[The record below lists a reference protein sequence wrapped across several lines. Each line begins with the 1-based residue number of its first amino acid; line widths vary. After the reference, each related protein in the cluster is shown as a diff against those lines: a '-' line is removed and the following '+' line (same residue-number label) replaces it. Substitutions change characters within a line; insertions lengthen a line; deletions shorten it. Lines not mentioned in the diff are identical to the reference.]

1 MTIWLFALL
10 LTAIACATLYYA
22 GAGRRVNA
30 GAPAVDATAE
40 HFRAQLRAIDADA
53 AMGRLGAAEV
63 IAAKG
68 ELAREVMRHKSET
81 ATRAGGSV
89 AARPNVHLPK

>member
-30 GAPAVDATAE
+30 AASTADATQE
-40 HFRAQLRAIDADA
+40 HFRAQLRAIETDA
-53 AMGRLGAAEV
+53 AMGRLGAAEAV
-63 IAAKG
+63 AARG
-68 ELAREVMRHKSET
+68 ELAR
-81 ATRAGGSV
+81 
-89 AARPNVHLPK
+89 